1 MAELYRG
8 IRRIP
13 HRRVAA
19 LRPSAFALCAL
30 ACLLSWP
37 RAAVA
42 DGPSAA
48 ERPWS
53 GEADL
58 ARQAERL
65 AHGDAEQRQQAYR
78 FLQGLDFDALPA
90 LLELR
95 GHPALAVRCW
105 AKQGIRSLGMEDPRV
120 ATALSDS
127 HLVARVIQAYANPLD
142 YKALPVITPFLND
155 ERMEVREAARRAVGG
170 FGKEAIWQ
178 LREAYLEAT
187 GKHAERS
194 WAADRVARELYAVL
208 DRPRIAEADRLLTR
222 GLSAFVSGDLET
234 MKQCF
239 DQALTIHPGFEKR
252 AEMAPGYAAFGEK
265 LLEKD
270 DLDPAAAAYSRA
282 LRLDPRA
289 AEARTWRA
297 RLAFIRSEQRLHG
310 GVVDIDGYQEALRL
324 EPGNQAAATVLDR
337 LGGAWLERQ
346 RTKKRWARIG
356 AVVLLGLFSLLLL
369 ARSRSKNSKSKN
381 RFAA

>member
-1 MAELYRG
+1 MAKLHRG

-13 HRRVAA
+13 HRRLAGLWLAA
-19 LRPSAFALCAL
+19 FVLCVL
-30 ACLLSWP
+30 ACLVARP

-42 DGPSAA
+42 DGRSTA
-48 ERPWS
+48 EWPRS
-53 GEADL
+53 GEAEV

-65 AHGDAEQRQQAYR
+65 AHGDPEQRQQAYR
-78 FLQGLDFDALPA
+78 FLLGLNLDALPA

-95 GHPALAVRCW
+95 GHPAPAVRRW
-105 AKQGIRSLGMEDPRV
+105 AKQGIRSLGMEDPKV

-127 HLVARVIQAYANPLD
+127 HLVARVIQAYSNPLD
-142 YKALPVITPFLND
+142 YKALPVITPFLSD
-155 ERMEVREAARRAVGG
+155 ERMEVREAARRAMGG

-187 GKHAERS
+187 GKHAERY

-208 DRPRIAEADRLLTR
+208 DRPRIEEADRLLTR
-222 GLSAFVSGDLET
+222 GLSAFVSGDLKT
-234 MKQCF
+234 TKQCF

-265 LLEKD
+265 LLGKD
-270 DLDPAAAAYSRA
+270 DLDGAAAAYGRA

-289 AEARTWRA
+289 AEATTWRA
-297 RLAFIRSEQRLHG
+297 RLAFIRSEQRLQG

-324 EPGNQAAATVLDR
+324 EPSNQAAAAVLDR

-346 RTKKRWARIG
+346 RTKKRWSRVG
-356 AVVLLGLFSLLLL
+356 SVVLLGLFSLFLL
-369 ARSRSKNSKSKN
+369 APRSKNSKSKN